1 MKLLTL
7 SSEIGTR
14 TVLALSFLCSAI
26 MIIDSIIVALYVDI
40 ASPPGYVFNLLLF
53 TSFVLFFIVIN
64 YMFLAY
70 SKQDYIRK
78 TFEKAMPFKA
88 LNLIVK
94 LNQFAL
100 CGALL
105 FVIVQLFAFY
115 SYHVGIMEIAIYMSH
130 ISSIC
135 CLVFLAFKFL
145 LWFKTNRNYIFLMY
159 ACAFSLLVLN
169 VFISLIFVT
178 LEFSYYPDVIKVRSI
193 MRQVIDS
200 SVPTINLI
208 PLITAYD
215 YVSILSFV
223 FTWIP
228 TVMLPQ
234 NLLQKIR

>member
-1 MKLLTL
+1 MWDT
-7 SSEIGTR
+7 
-14 TVLALSFLCSAI
+14 
-26 MIIDSIIVALYVDI
+26 
-40 ASPPGYVFNLLLF
+40 
-53 TSFVLFFIVIN
+53 
-64 YMFLAY
+64 
-70 SKQDYIRK
+70 
-78 TFEKAMPFKA
+78 TFR
-88 LNLIVK
+88 N
-94 LNQFAL
+94 
-100 CGALL
+100 
-105 FVIVQLFAFY
+105 VQLLAFY
-115 SYHVGIMEIAIYMSH
+115 SYHVGTMAIAIYMSH

-223 FTWIP
+223 FTWVP
-228 TVMLPQ
+228 TVMLLKTYSKRLGNIRYWALVMIP
-234 NLLQKIR
+234 LLYFLFPFLANEFEIFEKVDSSMVRSSV